1 MIVVAVVLKHCQLAA
16 LCYLPTRLHLLVDF
30 YHTVTIQMM
39 MMMMIDKL
47 TYDMIRR
54 FLKVIDTWD

>member
-1 MIVVAVVLKHCQLAA
+1 MIVVAVVLKQCQLAA

-39 MMMMIDKL
+39 MIDKL
-47 TYDMIRR
+47 TYNMIRR
-54 FLKVIDTWD
+54 FLKVIDIWD